1 VIRNVNGVNK
11 VVRLFDIITEEE
23 LRNLLPPPPPPEKPA
38 DSSKPK
44 S

>member
-1 VIRNVNGVNK
+1 